1 VIVSG
6 FKPVGWV
13 AGIGAAAL
21 CCYMLS
27 LQVASERSELASLER
42 QIVHTRQDIRSL
54 QTELGTRGRLQQ
66 LEQWNAEVLA
76 LSAPVADQFLE
87 SNVSLARFDVQ
98 QPSLDDRARLRMA
111 AADTAQPPAAPAAPA
126 AAPTAQPALRLA
138 SAPVAVQNGTASPTR
153 PLVRRA
159 SLVVD
164 PAPAPAP
171 PPAPTP
177 ARSASRP
184 AAPADSGASPLLD
197 DSTLRDLGAQSR
209 SERGGGAR
217 N

>member
-1 VIVSG
+1 MIVSG

-42 QIVHTRQDIRSL
+42 QIVRTQQDIRSL

-76 LSAPVADQFLE
+76 LSAPVSDQFLE

-98 QPSLDDRARLRMA
+98 QPSLDDRAQLRMA
-111 AADTAQPPAAPAAPA
+111 AADTAQPPVTPAAPA
-126 AAPTAQPALRLA
+126 PAPTAQPTLRLA
-138 SAPVAVQNGTASPTR
+138 SAPVAVQNGNTASDR
-153 PLVRRA
+153 PIVRRA

-164 PAPAPAP
+164 PAPTPQPAS
-171 PPAPTP
+171 APT
-177 ARSASRP
+177 RSASRP
-184 AAPADSGASPLLD
+184 AAPADSAPSSLLD
-197 DSTLRDLGAQSR
+197 ESTLRDLGAQSR